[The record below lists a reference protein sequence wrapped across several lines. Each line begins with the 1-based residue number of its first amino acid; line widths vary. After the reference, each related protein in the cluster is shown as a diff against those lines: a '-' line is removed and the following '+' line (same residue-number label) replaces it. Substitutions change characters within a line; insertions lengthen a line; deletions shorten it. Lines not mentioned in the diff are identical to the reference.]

1 VTILVVDD
9 NQAVLEALRLLF
21 KLQGWRVVG
30 LNDPS
35 RVTQVAQL
43 EDAQLVLLDMNFTRD
58 TTSGAEGMAALAALR
73 QYDAGL
79 SVVMM
84 TAWGTIDRAVEAMKL
99 GAIDYVTKPWENDR
113 LVAICRAQLEL
124 RRVRRQNQLLV
135 EQNRLMRAEL
145 DAEYDF
151 ARIVGHAPGMVEAL
165 RLCADVAPSEA
176 TVLVTGPP
184 GTGKELVAHAIH
196 HNSPRRAKPFVKV
209 HVGAL
214 PEGLFERE
222 LFGHVRGAFTDA
234 REDRPGRF
242 DVADGGTLFLDEI
255 GTLGPAQQVKLLRVL
270 QEGEF
275 EALGSTRTRKVDVR
289 IVSATNVDL
298 KAEIAAGRFREDLY
312 YRLNVVEIRLPP
324 LCERPE
330 DVPLLARRFLVD
342 FAKKNRKAVA
352 GFTEEA
358 ERALAAY
365 AWPGNVRELENVL
378 ERAVILCRGTHIGAG
393 ELPLGAPPPA
403 TAQPS
408 LSNLGEF
415 TLEELERAMV
425 QRALDEHGGNISRAA
440 TALGLSRAALYRRL
454 EKFGLG

>member
-35 RVTQVAQL
+35 RVTQAAQL

-84 TAWGTIDRAVEAMKL
+84 TAWGTVERAVEAMKL
-99 GAIDYVTKPWENDR
+99 GAADYITKPWENDR

-275 EALGSTRTRKVDVR
+275 EPLGSTRTRKVDVR

-312 YRLNVVEIRLPP
+312 YRLNVVEIRSPP

-342 FAKKNRKAVA
+342 FARKNRKPVV

-378 ERAVILCRGTHIGAG
+378 ERAVILCRGSHIGAG
-393 ELPLGAPPPA
+393 ELPLGAPPPP